1 MLGKRQIGSFPEL
14 LKSARLRL
22 LKMHYTAGVGHI
34 GGNLSALDSILFLH
48 HMVMCSDDAFVLS
61 KGHAAGA
68 LYSTLWT
75 LGVLSD
81 KDLETFHGE
90 GSRLPGHPPVNTIPE
105 IKVATGSLGHGFPI
119 AAGMSLARKLKG
131 TSGRV
136 FCLCSDGEWQE
147 GSNWEA
153 LIFSRH
159 HDLSNL
165 VLLIDVNGLQG
176 FGQTKEVASMDNL
189 NQYFEAFD
197 MNVVELDG
205 HSPESLGELLT
216 PASDDRMVYLLNTI
230 KGRGVSFMENKLEWH
245 YLPLSDELYAKAI
258 EEHENLRKRCL

>member
-1 MLGKRQIGSFPEL
+1 MKQVFGKRQADLFLEL
-14 LKSARLRL
+14 SKSARLRL
-22 LKMHYTAGVGHI
+22 LKMHYKAGVGHI

-61 KGHAAGA
+61 KGHAIGA
-68 LYSTLWT
+68 LYITLWT

-81 KDLETFHGE
+81 EDLETFHGE
-90 GSRLPGHPPVNTIPE
+90 DSKLPGHPSVTTTPD

-119 AAGMSLARKLKG
+119 ASGMSLARKLKR
-131 TSGRV
+131 TPGRV

-165 VLLIDVNGLQG
+165 VLLVDVNGLQG
-176 FGQTKEVASMDNL
+176 FGRTREVASLDNL
-189 NQYFEAFD
+189 NRYFEMFD
-197 MNVVELDG
+197 V
-205 HSPESLGELLT
+205 
-216 PASDDRMVYLLNTI
+216 R
-230 KGRGVSFMENKLEWH
+230 
-245 YLPLSDELYAKAI
+245 
-258 EEHENLRKRCL
+258 